1 MARKLTTKA
10 ITDDAITADKIV
22 AGAVVADIGAGTVTP
37 THLHSTLDLS
47 TKTVTLPSLANL
59 EVSAGAPTVT
69 LNSPGQVTNKKIVRI
84 AASQYTAG
92 DFSIQQMNDD
102 GTTVGGTPL
111 LVNGAGNIGVG
122 TTSVTKAQLSVYSS
136 EATKP
141 AILLSQLDGGEN
153 AFSIRSNRY
162 LTSNGTNWIT
172 DGQDPIGVV
181 STNSTS
187 TAKFPSNGLVMHND
201 QTTAN
206 AFSPPIMFGAQSNST
221 SYNSTYGYIAGR
233 KIGQGVDANW
243 NTGEVWIDTAGT
255 KHNGNNGYMD
265 DVPAIKV
272 RTTGTVDM
280 PWQACSFGTF
290 TGAIPSNLS
299 GFQFSPV
306 VTQGLNYNS
315 HSTHG
320 NGLTVNEEGYYAC
333 FATGLYDPSN
343 NSHVYIGWAI
353 NGNMQ
358 HHWHSN
364 HSITSNHDFVSH
376 IIRYMNVG
384 DHLTIEHAYQ
394 GVTYN
399 WGGAHSAYS
408 VWKVG

>member
-37 THLHSTLDLS
+37 THLHSSLDLS

-69 LNSPGQVTNKKIVRI
+69 LNSPSQATNKKIVRI
-84 AASQYTAG
+84 AASQNTAG
-92 DFSIQQMNDD
+92 DFSVQQINDN
-102 GTTVGGTPL
+102 GTTVEGTPL
-111 LVNGAGNIGVG
+111 IIKSAGNIGVG
-122 TTSVTKAQLSVYSS
+122 TTRVTKAQLSVYSS

-201 QTTAN
+201 QNTAN

-233 KIGQGVDANW
+233 KIGQGPDANW
-243 NTGEVWIDTAGT
+243 NTGEVWIDTAGL
-255 KHNGNNGYMD
+255 KHNGNDPYMD

-272 RTTGTVDM
+272 RSTGTVDM

-290 TGAIPSNLS
+290 TGAIPSNNS
-299 GFQFSPV
+299 GFQFSAV
-306 VTQGLNYNS
+306 VTQGLNYNNHAS
-315 HSTHG
+315 HG
-320 NGLTVNEEGYYAC
+320 YGFTVQEAGYYMC
-333 FATGLYDPSN
+333 YATALYAPGGSG
-343 NSHVYIGWAI
+343 YTYLGWAL
-353 NGNMQ
+353 NGSHK

-364 HSITSNHDFVSH
+364 HAISSNHDFVSG
-376 IIRYMNVG
+376 IVTYCNVG
-384 DHLTIEHAYQ
+384 DHLSVENNYTTIS
-394 GVTYN
+394 TL
-399 WGGAHSAYS
+399 WGGAHSQYYI
-408 VWKVG
+408 WKVG